1 MALKVKG
8 NVLSCEC
15 ETIEYKS
22 KKTGNQEKLVRATIV
37 LQGEFGIMVVNAFNP
52 AGDIAGFKAGS
63 SHVFELSE
71 YKVDS
76 GLQKGTVRL

>member
-8 NVLSCEC
+8 SVLSCEV

-22 KKTGNQEKLVRATIV
+22 KKTGNQEKLVRGTIV
-37 LQGEFGIMVVNAFNP
+37 IQGDFGIMVCNSFNP
-52 AGDIAGFKAGS
+52 SSDLAVYKTGS
-63 SHVFELSE
+63 AHVFELTE

-76 GLQKGTVRL
+76 GLQKGTVKL

>member
-1 MALKVKG
+1 MALKIKG

-22 KKTGNQEKLVRATIV
+22 KKTGNQEKLVRATLV
-37 LQGEFGIMVVNAFNP
+37 LQGDFGILVCNAFNP
-52 AGDIAGFKAGS
+52 TGDLSGYKTGS
-63 SHVFELSE
+63 AHVFELVE